1 MLAATSLCV
10 ARLTTA
16 QSTILL
22 PESELILI
30 SDKFKFTEGPAADS
44 NGDVL
49 FTDQP
54 NDQIIKYSFHT
65 GQVSTWL
72 KPAGRS
78 NGLYYASEK
87 SLIACA
93 DDQNELW
100 EIDTS
105 SKEHRVV
112 TKNFGDRRFSGP
124 NDCWV
129 DQDGSI
135 YFANP
140 LYCWP
145 YGHKPSMITRR
156 CLPCRQGGQVSQVA
170 TIFNSPMAS
179 LGIPRKGFFILLT
192 SMRENLDTA
201 SVGWNCPK
209 NTFRESGSMAD
220 HDRRG

>member
-1 MLAATSLCV
+1 MRSLKTLLPCSLLLSLCV

-105 SKEHRVV
+105 SKEHRVI

-124 NDCWV
+124 TTVGLTKMDPFILPTLCTA
-129 DQDGSI
+129 G
-135 YFANP
+135 P
-140 LYCWP
+140 T
-145 YGHKPSMITRR
+145 GHKPSLMITREVFT
-156 CLPCRQGGQVSQVA
+156 VS
-170 TIFNSPMAS
+170 T
-179 LGIPRKGFFILLT
+179 
-192 SMRENLDTA
+192 
-201 SVGWNCPK
+201 
-209 NTFRESGSMAD
+209 
-220 HDRRG
+220 RRARLVR